1 MGQSMTASALQDI
14 STVDLVLALVS
25 RDAED
30 LVLGPLG
37 VDIDQLVELTVWV
50 PIRLRTTDNTSIR
63 TSDGMQRHRCAARQ
77 RQPRRTSGTALQQPR
92 HAALG

>member
-30 LVLGPLG
+30 LVLAPLG
-37 VDIDQLVELTVWV
+37 VDIGQLVELARAADARSVA
-50 PIRLRTTDNTSIR
+50 RNSA
-63 TSDGMQRHRCAARQ
+63 DG
-77 RQPRRTSGTALQQPR
+77 
-92 HAALG
+92 